1 MVSLGLKPNFAD
13 ACCISTDVLNGDFG
27 RRFICWVTMEDALMP
42 FLQPTSNFVAT
53 LSTTVLDVNVN
64 FFTGSLAYD
73 MSFVLTF
80 SSFCKRAPSVQ
91 YS

>member
-27 RRFICWVTMEDALMP
+27 LRFICWVTMEAALMP

-53 LSTTVLDVNVN
+53 LSTTVLDANVN

-73 MSFVLTF
+73 MSFVLMF